1 MRCCPKKY
9 NRGKPNENTVINNI
23 SLTVR
28 DGDFISIMGRSG
40 VGKSTLLHIIAL
52 LDDPKG
58 GEYFFDGTN
67 TAELSD
73 SLSAKYR
80 NKKIGILLQDFMLME
95 TESVIKNVM
104 APLYFGDIPF
114 SKMKQAAYD
123 ALDKIGIAGLAKQT
137 AGTLSGGEKQRVALA
152 RAIVNSPYVLLA
164 DEPTCSLDSKSRDL
178 LMDLITELNH
188 QKTTVII
195 VTHDVNV
202 ANRCTNNLLMSDGKI
217 CC

>member
-1 MRCCPKKY
+1 
-9 NRGKPNENTVINNI
+9 
-23 SLTVR
+23 
-28 DGDFISIMGRSG
+28 
-40 VGKSTLLHIIAL
+40 
-52 LDDPKG
+52 
-58 GEYFFDGTN
+58 
-67 TAELSD
+67 
-73 SLSAKYR
+73 
-80 NKKIGILLQDFMLME
+80 
-95 TESVIKNVM
+95 
-104 APLYFGDIPF
+104 
-114 SKMKQAAYD
+114 MKQAAYD

-152 RAIVNSPYVLLA
+152 RAIVNSPSVLLA
-164 DEPTCSLDSKSRDL
+164 DEPTGSLDSKSRDL

>member
-1 MRCCPKKY
+1 M
-9 NRGKPNENTVINNI
+9 EI
-23 SLTVR
+23 SQ
-28 DGDFISIMGRSG
+28 SS
-40 VGKSTLLHIIAL
+40 
-52 LDDPKG
+52 
-58 GEYFFDGTN
+58 Y
-67 TAELSD
+67 
-73 SLSAKYR
+73 
-80 NKKIGILLQDFMLME
+80 
-95 TESVIKNVM
+95 IKNVM

-152 RAIVNSPYVLLA
+152 RSIVNSPSVLLA
-164 DEPTCSLDSKSRDL
+164 DEPTGSLDSKSRDL

-202 ANRCTNNLLMSDGKI
+202 ANRCTNNPLMSDGKI